1 MKLHK
6 MDTGTNTPGDKNDL
20 SWAEVLRRIQ
30 FSKREIN
37 KAQLI
42 TAIQQMMKAIEH
54 DDDLITELNGQLG
67 EQQTLIDEYGGIDI
81 CKAIHGLVQANRELS
96 EQLRVARSGTSEE
109 GREANKW
116 RHRTSRSEGELA
128 VVKHQYEQL
137 SELTAKLIGQ
147 LPPREV
153 IRMFQKSLDPDIAE
167 ELLADID

>member
-81 CKAIHGLVQANRELS
+81 CKAVHGLVQANRELS
-96 EQLRVARSGTSEE
+96 EQLRRERSGTSKHQVD
-109 GREANKW
+109 ANKW
-116 RHRTSRSEGELA
+116 RQYAAKNEGELFA
-128 VVKHQYEQL
+128 LRKQYEQL

-153 IRMFQKSLDPDIAE
+153 IRMFQKSLDPDIAD